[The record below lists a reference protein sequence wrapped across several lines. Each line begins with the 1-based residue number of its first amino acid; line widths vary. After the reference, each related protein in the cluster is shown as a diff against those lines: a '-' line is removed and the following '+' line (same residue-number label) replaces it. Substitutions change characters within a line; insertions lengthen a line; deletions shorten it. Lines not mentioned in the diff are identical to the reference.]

1 MSMWSYAVIAGVVAG
16 AAASA
21 LAGDISQVNAFRT
34 ETRIFNDFASSN
46 LDVGNIGGPFTNC
59 PTNPMGP
66 QPVVAVPRAGGLQIR
81 DQYGVGAMG
90 NFANKH
96 VGWLSTDGGATRY
109 GHAAIQS
116 FDISFTVSINA
127 PAAAPRKE
135 AGIEVRN
142 PRPALGYVDE
152 GQLLIASDG
161 EVAVF
166 GGVMPFYSSNVFGG
180 GPWYTVNTTAQ
191 VTFRYFAPGVADPI
205 LGGYQILFNDAMTGM
220 HDSGIRLW
228 GAMEPDGTR
237 GFNGGTEFGLKA
249 QNQRN
254 PFINEFGDT
263 RYGGVQ
269 IVPTP
274 GAMALLGLAGLA
286 ATRRRR

>member
-1 MSMWSYAVIAGVVAG
+1 MSKLSFVLCATLVAG

-34 ETRIFNDFASSN
+34 ETRVFNDFSASN
-46 LDVGNIGGPFTNC
+46 LDVGNIGGPYTNC
-59 PTNPMGP
+59 PTNPMGA
-66 QPVVAVPRAGGLQIR
+66 QPVVSVPSAGGLQIR
-81 DQYGVGAMG
+81 DQYGVGMAG

-109 GHAAIQS
+109 GHAEAQS
-116 FDISFTVSINA
+116 FDLSFTVNIGA

-191 VTFRYFAPGVADPI
+191 VTLRYFAPGVADPT
-205 LGGYQILFNDAMTGM
+205 LGAYQILFTDAVTGF
-220 HDSGIRLW
+220 HDSGLRLW
-228 GAMEPDGTR
+228 GAGEPDGTK
-237 GFNGGTEFGLKA
+237 GFNGGTEFGFKA

-263 RYGGVQ
+263 QYGGVN
-269 IVPTP
+269 IVPAP
-274 GAMALLGLAGLA
+274 GALALLGLGGLA
-286 ATRRRR
+286 VTRRRR